1 MPTTV
6 FTTASADGTDV
17 RAYDEGQGPVLLVV
31 GPGMDDG
38 TRTKKLA
45 ALLARRFRV
54 LRLQRRRYRLDLK
67 TGDGPCSAAQ
77 EVDDVLALA
86 RAAGEPAFLYGHS
99 SGGVIAL
106 EALAASPSSFAGA
119 VIFEPAAVTGPPLG
133 GEEGA
138 VVSRARAAIAAG
150 RPGRGLSIFMREA
163 VGLPSWQ
170 ATAAGAFTGLVPRY
184 RRLIPRQ
191 IDDLEAMNELGVRL
205 DAYARIDVPVLL
217 LGGDRSPAHLAERLD
232 ALEHVLPHAHRVVMP
247 DRDHGADLKAPR
259 QVAHIIETFV
269 DSTDTRP

>member
-1 MPTTV
+1 MPATL
-6 FTTASADGTDV
+6 FTTISADGTDV
-17 RAYDEGQGPVLLVV
+17 RAYDEGRGPVLLIV

-67 TGDGPCSAAQ
+67 TGGTPCSAAR

-86 RAAGEPAFLYGHS
+86 RAVGGPAFLYGHS

-138 VVSRARAAIAAG
+138 VVRRARAAIAAG
-150 RPGRGLSIFMREA
+150 RPGRALTIFMREV
-163 VGLPSWQ
+163 VGLPAWQ
-170 ATAAGAFTGLVPRY
+170 AASAGALTGLIPRY
-184 RRLIPRQ
+184 RRLVGRQ

-232 ALEHVLPHAHRVVMP
+232 AIEHVLPHGHRVVMP
-247 DRDHGADLKAPR
+247 KRDHSADLKAPR
-259 QVAHIIETFV
+259 QVAHIIGTLA
-269 DSTDTRP
+269 DSTNKRP